1 MIRCD
6 VIENPNV
13 IETMDLFND
22 GKDTLNWLKGKNI
35 SNQFSELI
43 NRLNEKNHQLSNR
56 FQFEKYTSSCQ
67 RRTVV
72 VASQSPQFGANQ

>member
-1 MIRCD
+1 MIRRD

-43 NRLNEKNHQLSNR
+43 NRLNEKITSYQLGFSLKSTL
-56 FQFEKYTSSCQ
+56 Q
-67 RRTVV
+67 VV
-72 VASQSPQFGANQ
+72 SDEQ

>member
-1 MIRCD
+1 MIRRD

-35 SNQFSELI
+35 SNQFSELGFS
-43 NRLNEKNHQLSNR
+43 LKSTLQ
-56 FQFEKYTSSCQ
+56 
-67 RRTVV
+67 VV
-72 VASQSPQFGANQ
+72 SDEQ